1 MIELRFRCEPG
12 LFETFPA
19 LAVHA
24 VRVSNMKAALARCDA
39 AKVLD
44 DAVNA
49 CTVDPEKVAENPMVA
64 GWREAYGLMG
74 VKPSKYR
81 SSVEALLRR
90 ASKRADL
97 ALPVQSVNL
106 YNACSI
112 ACQAALGAY
121 DAAKLPGA
129 EIELRRAAPAA
140 DHFDPL
146 GAEPAAF
153 PLSAGLVVYACG
165 NEVLCWGFNSRDSKL
180 AALDENSDTGIFFAE
195 AALAVHRAPAR
206 AALEMLKGHFTS
218 WGADC
223 GAIAS
228 ADKATRQFTV

>member
-1 MIELRFRCEPG
+1 MTDLRFRCEPE
-12 LFETFPA
+12 LFVTFPA
-19 LAVHA
+19 LTVHA
-24 VRVSNMKAALARCDA
+24 VRVSNMKAALLRGDA
-39 AKVLD
+39 ARVLNE
-44 DAVNA
+44 AINA

-90 ASKRADL
+90 ASKRAEL
-97 ALPVQSVNL
+97 ALPVQPVNL

-121 DAAKLPGA
+121 DAAKLPGDT
-129 EIELRRAAPAA
+129 IELRRASPAA
-140 DHFDPL
+140 DRFDPL
-146 GAEPAAF
+146 GAEPSAF

-165 NEVLCWGFNSRDSKL
+165 NEVLCWGFNSRDSKIS
-180 AALDENSDTGIFFAE
+180 ALDENSDTGIFFAE
-195 AALAVHRAPAR
+195 AALAAHQAPAL
-206 AALEMLKGHFTS
+206 AALEMLKEHFAA
-218 WGADC
+218 WGAVC

-228 ADKATRQFTV
+228 ADSATRAFTI

>member
-1 MIELRFRCEPG
+1 MTELRFRCEPE

-19 LAVHA
+19 LTVHA
-24 VRVSNMKAALARCDA
+24 VRVGGMKAALARGDA
-39 AKVLD
+39 ARALN

-64 GWREAYGLMG
+64 AWREAYGLMG
-74 VKPSKYR
+74 VKPSKFR

-90 ASKRADL
+90 ASKRAEL

-121 DAAKLPGA
+121 DAAKLPGDS
-129 EIELRRAAPAA
+129 IELRRASPAA
-140 DHFDPL
+140 DRFDPL
-146 GAEPAAF
+146 GAEPSAF

-165 NEVLCWGFNSRDSKL
+165 NEMLCWGFNSRDSRL

-195 AALAVHRAPAR
+195 AALAAHQGPAR

-218 WGADC
+218 WGAVC
-223 GAIAS
+223 GTIAS
-228 ADKATRQFTV
+228 ADSKTHAFTV

>member
-1 MIELRFRCEPG
+1 MTELRFRCEPG

-19 LAVHA
+19 LTVHA
-24 VRVSNMKAALARCDA
+24 IRIGNMKAALARGDA
-39 AKVLD
+39 AKVLS

-49 CTVDPEKVAENPMVA
+49 CMLDPEKVAENPMVA

-90 ASKRADL
+90 ASKRAEL

-121 DAAKLPGA
+121 DATKLPG
-129 EIELRRAAPAA
+129 ETIELRRAMPAV
-140 DHFDPL
+140 DRFEPL
-146 GAEPAAF
+146 GAEPSAF
-153 PLSAGLVVYACG
+153 PLSSGLVVYACG
-165 NEVLCWGFNSRDSKL
+165 NDVLCWGFNSRDSKL
-180 AALDENSDTGIFFAE
+180 SALDENSDTGIFFAE
-195 AALAVHRAPAR
+195 AAQAAHQAPAL
-206 AALEMLKGHFTS
+206 AALDMLKGHFTT

-223 GAIAS
+223 GMIAS
-228 ADKATRQFTV
+228 ADSATREFSI